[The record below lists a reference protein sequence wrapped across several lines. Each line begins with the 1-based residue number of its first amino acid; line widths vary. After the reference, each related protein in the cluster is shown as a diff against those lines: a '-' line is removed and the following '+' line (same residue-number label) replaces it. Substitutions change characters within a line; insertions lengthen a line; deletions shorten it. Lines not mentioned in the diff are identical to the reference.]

1 MESTLELAE
10 PFVLVGLPVFLT
22 GSDAVVAVV
31 ATVVVAVVVT
41 EVPSDVVVEE
51 GFFHLAVLAG
61 EPGLFLFLYLLAPTN
76 ILKSHIIK
84 NQEIERMSSQMVCTA
99 VGNIG
104 CCW

>member
-31 ATVVVAVVVT
+31 ATVVVT

>member
-1 MESTLELAE
+1 M
-10 PFVLVGLPVFLT
+10 T
-22 GSDAVVAVV
+22 GSGAVAAVV

-41 EVPSDVVVEE
+41 EVPPDVVVEE
-51 GFFHLAVLAG
+51 SFLLLVFLAG